1 LEEGVWNCIA
11 PCAAHQQL
19 AENLVQTANFLAQTG
34 VGEARRSARA
44 KNHTLFARD
53 FNTYASDVKRK
64 QKEEETGK
72 KCRPER
78 VVGKKRLAMFAD
90 FADRQLNVIKRAR
103 KDVGNEKMKSITNFI
118 PNKKLKTSSK
128 EREAKNKA
136 FDKGLKKRLRK
147 VEALN
152 LVDVTAL
159 MEGAIILRLLNKKN
173 KGRAYLV
180 AELDCRRKES
190 WTKLSDSQKE
200 KMDETAL
207 RHLLRAQERDRL
219 HSEENKS
226 VEENKISNV
235 KPLSDKLQGW
245 LSIQWR
251 IINAQKGIEDDSGES

>member
-1 LEEGVWNCIA
+1 L
-11 PCAAHQQL
+11 H
-19 AENLVQTANFLAQTG
+19 
-34 VGEARRSARA
+34 R
-44 KNHTLFARD
+44 TL
-53 FNTYASDVKRK
+53 
-64 QKEEETGK
+64 
-72 KCRPER
+72 CRTPT
-78 VVGKKRLAMFAD
+78 V
-90 FADRQLNVIKRAR
+90 
-103 KDVGNEKMKSITNFI
+103 
-118 PNKKLKTSSK
+118 
-128 EREAKNKA
+128 
-136 FDKGLKKRLRK
+136 
-147 VEALN
+147 
-152 LVDVTAL
+152 
-159 MEGAIILRLLNKKN
+159 RLLNKKN

-180 AELDCRRKES
+180 AELDCRSKES